1 MQQKKAKGFTLIE
14 LLIVIA
20 IIGLLA
26 TLAIVSLTTAQEK
39 ARDAKRI
46 ADMKLF
52 QNAIELY
59 FSENPAGYPTID
71 GGSADA
77 TADQWADFT
86 ALIDDY
92 MTQVPV
98 PPDAA
103 TETYRYQYGGGT
115 IPDHDAQDY
124 VMSAVLENSSHDA
137 LDQSEQADVAGLTGG
152 VDTSDGDLGATAS
165 CDPTAAEYCLTN

>member
-1 MQQKKAKGFTLIE
+1 MQRKKAKGFTLIE

-26 TLAIVSLTTAQEK
+26 TLAIVSLTTAQQK

-46 ADMKLF
+46 ADMKLY

-71 GGSADA
+71 GDGAEA
-77 TADQWADFT
+77 TADEWSEFS
-86 ALIDDY
+86 ALVEEF

-103 TETYRYQYGGGT
+103 TETYRYQWSGGT
-115 IPDHDAQDY
+115 LPDHDATDY
-124 VMSAVLENSSHDA
+124 VMSATLEDASHDA
-137 LDQSEQADVAGLTGG
+137 LEQSEQADVAVTAGI
-152 VDTSDGDLGATAS
+152 DTNDDDPGATAN
-165 CDPTAAEYCLTN
+165 CDPAAGEYCLTN

>member
-1 MQQKKAKGFTLIE
+1 MQRKKAKGFTLIE

-46 ADMKLF
+46 ADMKLY
-52 QNAIELY
+52 QNAIELW
-59 FSENPAGYPTID
+59 FSENPAGYPTVD
-71 GGSADA
+71 GGSALA
-77 TADQWADFT
+77 GFTLWSDFS
-86 ALIDDY
+86 AKIDDF

-103 TETYRYQYGGGT
+103 TETYRYQWGGGT
-115 IPDHDAQDY
+115 NGLDNANSY
-124 VMSAVLENSSHDA
+124 VMSATLEDPSHDA
-137 LDQSEQADVAGLTGG
+137 LEQSEQADVAGLTAG
-152 VDTSDGDLGATAS
+152 VDTNNADPGTTAA
-165 CDPTAAEYCLTN
+165 CDPAAGEYCLTN

>member
-1 MQQKKAKGFTLIE
+1 MQRTKAKGFTLIE

-39 ARDAKRI
+39 ARDAKRV
-46 ADMKLF
+46 ADMKLY

-59 FSENPAGYPTID
+59 FSENPAGYPTVT
-71 GGSADA
+71 GGGAVAAVD
-77 TADQWADFT
+77 TWAEFT
-86 ALIDDY
+86 VLIDDF

-103 TETYRYQYGGGT
+103 TETYRYQWDGGT
-115 IPDHDAQDY
+115 LGSHDATDY
-124 VMSAVLENSSHDA
+124 VISTTLEDATHDA
-137 LDQSEQADVAGLTGG
+137 LDQSEQADVAGLEGG
-152 VDTSDGDLGATAS
+152 VATDDTNPGTTAA